1 MECIQLV
8 SKFHPGTQFGDPE
21 TELAAGLEAK
31 LDESWMHPG
40 FQLDAALDDSWMNP
54 GFSFPI
60 VTWYAAR
67 AHVATC
73 WTVTQGPEGVWLCQ
87 VESC

>member
-1 MECIQLV
+1 MEWIQLV

-21 TELAAGLEAK
+21 TEFAAGLDGK

-60 VTWYAAR
+60 V
-67 AHVATC
+67 
-73 WTVTQGPEGVWLCQ
+73 Q
-87 VESC
+87 VQE